1 MTTTVKTTC
10 PYCGVGCGVN
20 LSLPANPN
28 EVVPP
33 VSGDLDHPAKFWAF
47 VCERQQLGANHQVRR
62 SLAGPPD

>member
-28 EVVPP
+28 EV
-33 VSGDLDHPAKFWAF
+33 
-47 VCERQQLGANHQVRR
+47 
-62 SLAGPPD
+62 